1 MNIPPPSAL
10 PALAASAPDALRPD
24 ALQAGAAGAD
34 DIRKAAEG
42 FEALFLATL
51 LKGARAGLPGNDLTG
66 GSAVNSATQMLDAQ
80 LAQLAG
86 SRAGFGIAE
95 AVARQF
101 AGPGKAA
108 EGDR

>member
-1 MNIPPPSAL
+1 MILPQLSSPPALSTAL
-10 PALAASAPDALRPD
+10 P
-24 ALQAGAAGAD
+24 QAEPGKAE

-66 GSAVNSATQMLDAQ
+66 GSAVNSATQMLDTQ

-101 AGPGKAA
+101 AGPGKGAG
-108 EGDR
+108 GDR

>member
-1 MNIPPPSAL
+1 MILPPLSAP
-10 PALAASAPDALRPD
+10 PALSATLPDTKPGKAEEI
-24 ALQAGAAGAD
+24 Q
-34 DIRKAAEG
+34 KAAEG

-66 GSAVNSATQMLDAQ
+66 GSAVTSATQMLDAQ

-86 SRAGFGIAE
+86 GRAGFGIAE

-101 AGPGKAA
+101 AGHGKGAEA
-108 EGDR
+108 EG

>member
-1 MNIPPPSAL
+1 MSIPLPPLSSAITL
-10 PALAASAPDALRPD
+10 AGPAPAK
-24 ALQAGAAGAD
+24 AD

-66 GSAVNSATQMLDAQ
+66 GSAVNQATQMLDAE
-80 LAQLAG
+80 LARVAG
-86 SRAGFGIAE
+86 GRAGFGIAE

-101 AGPGKAA
+101 VGQ
-108 EGDR
+108 GDDR